1 MSLHAGLQIQECGA
15 KPTRMCGQKNL
26 TRKAHCTAKHCKSIR
41 VKQNAMQVV
50 ANFSYF
56 LK

>member
-15 KPTRMCGQKNL
+15 KPTQVYAQKNPL
-26 TRKAHCTAKHCKSIR
+26 HSKTPKSTRL
-41 VKQNAMQVV
+41 KQNAMQVV